1 MLVKNGW
8 WLLRVGFMEF
18 WNKKFKKGLFFEKK
32 GLNIINLFNFQLKIS
47 EAAAWRCSVRRPAT
61 LLKKRL

>member
-32 GLNIINLFNFQLKIS
+32 G
-47 EAAAWRCSVRRPAT
+47 
-61 LLKKRL
+61 